1 MALLMAVTSYL
12 VTSTGPKENSEF
24 CFPLGA
30 SCEVVC
36 YIAPNSKIEQTTK
49 F

>member
-12 VTSTGPKENSEF
+12 VTLTGPKENSEF
-24 CFPLGA
+24 CFPLGPA
-30 SCEVVC
+30 VKWFNIE
-36 YIAPNSKIEQTTK
+36 PNSKIEQTTK